1 MEKPK
6 RFSGQVK
13 FLVRSNTELSPKDI
27 DQLRSPGSSI
37 VIKDND
43 SLSKSLDLEITDLG
57 IKDPPLEDLVLARFV
72 KSEALLVRG
81 SSLFLQ
87 FQFDISRIF
96 KIIDYLIYFYIF
108 LKIGMFTAYSV
119 KFRDRGTKATVFH
132 NFYLTNEE
140 DKNPQASVW
149 QKFLYRVQMDRLN
162 EFITNLNNDIKL
174 SKSKPK
180 IIKVS
185 SNIIKKTK
193 DPNQNSLH

>member
-1 MEKPK
+1 
-6 RFSGQVK
+6 
-13 FLVRSNTELSPKDI
+13 
-27 DQLRSPGSSI
+27 
-37 VIKDND
+37 
-43 SLSKSLDLEITDLG
+43 
-57 IKDPPLEDLVLARFV
+57 
-72 KSEALLVRG
+72 
-81 SSLFLQ
+81 
-87 FQFDISRIF
+87 
-96 KIIDYLIYFYIF
+96 
-108 LKIGMFTAYSV
+108 MFTAYSV

-193 DPNQNSLH
+193 KTEIKIPYINDINKVPNEILEAILPLEYHSLINNRKLLLVALCSLATLTNQYQICSFDRIICEACELNIPGQRQHMECGGCLHVREECSYCL

>member
-72 KSEALLVRG
+72 KSEALLVRDRRCFSS
-81 SSLFLQ
+81 SSL
-87 FQFDISRIF
+87 IF
-96 KIIDYLIYFYIF
+96 
-108 LKIGMFTAYSV
+108 
-119 KFRDRGTKATVFH
+119 
-132 NFYLTNEE
+132 
-140 DKNPQASVW
+140 P
-149 QKFLYRVQMDRLN
+149 
-162 EFITNLNNDIKL
+162 EF
-174 SKSKPK
+174 SK
-180 IIKVS
+180 
-185 SNIIKKTK
+185 
-193 DPNQNSLH
+193 